1 MRNNDE
7 IITIIKSAMK
17 EQDMSLSELAR
28 RVGVAKSAVSRYL
41 NLTRISVKSYRR
53 FCKST

>member
-1 MRNNDE
+1 MRKYDE

-28 RVGVAKSAVSRYL
+28 RV
-41 NLTRISVKSYRR
+41 
-53 FCKST
+53 

>member
-28 RVGVAKSAVSRYL
+28 RVGVAKSAVSR
-41 NLTRISVKSYRR
+41 T
-53 FCKST
+53 

>member
-41 NLTRISVKSYRR
+41 NLTRNSH
-53 FCKST
+53 

>member
-41 NLTRISVKSYRR
+41 NLTREFPLNRSHR
-53 FCKST
+53 

>member
-28 RVGVAKSAVSRYL
+28 RRS
-41 NLTRISVKSYRR
+41 
-53 FCKST
+53 C

>member
-28 RVGVAKSAVSRYL
+28 RVELL
-41 NLTRISVKSYRR
+41 NLLYHVI
-53 FCKST
+53 